1 MANLISLAHTM
12 SFRLVKIE
20 IQMANLGE
28 LIMKLLGFF
37 LMFVSFYQLEQG
49 YITLSGIIWFI
60 VGGAMFF
67 HEILLTIWTV
77 KYRYRTRGR

>member
-1 MANLISLAHTM
+1 M
-12 SFRLVKIE
+12 SFGFITIV
-20 IQMANLGE
+20 IQLANLGE
-28 LIMKLLGFF
+28 QAMKLLGFF

-77 KYRYRTRGR
+77 KYRYRTRRR